1 MKYLTEK
8 EEKHLLKTIAEVKGK
23 RAERDYMILF
33 LGFNTGLRCSE
44 IIGLNIGDVRGKEKL
59 YVRQETAK
67 RSKARIVPLSKR
79 LSASIRNFI
88 KLKLQ
93 WREGIQ
99 DDSPLFV
106 SKKNNRLSKRALQD
120 LFEYWCIRA
129 GLTRYHAGEEK
140 ALYTVHSMRHS
151 FAKRLRQRGYTIEH
165 VQKLLGHSS
174 LASTGI
180 YTEVDDEE
188 LQEAVNAL

>member
-8 EEKHLLKTIAEVKGK
+8 EEKHLLKTVSEVKGK
-23 RAERDYMILF
+23 KAERDWMILF

-44 IIGLNIGDVRGKEKL
+44 LVGLNVADVRGRDKL
-59 YVRQETAK
+59 YVRPETAK
-67 RSKARIVPLSKR
+67 RSKTRMIPLSKK
-79 LSASIRNFI
+79 LVSAIRNFI
-88 KLKLQ
+88 KLKLT

-99 DDSPLFV
+99 DDAPLFI
-106 SKKNNRLSKRALQD
+106 SKRGNRLSKRQ
-120 LFEYWCIRA
+120 FEEAFECWCLRA
-129 GLTRYHAGEEK
+129 GLTRYNAGEKK

-151 FAKRLRQRGYTIEH
+151 FAKRLLQRGYSIQH